1 MEEVVKLIESNAK
14 AIAALTS
21 DIQEMK
27 RDRDIMYTLMRDL
40 TQNQSRIYEVMQN
53 QDNRQQQLANQQQQ
67 LANQQQQLANQQQ
80 QLIEII
86 KRMNQQT

>member
-1 MEEVVKLIESNAK
+1 MEELAKIVESNAK

-27 RDRDIMYTLMRDL
+27 RDRDVMYTLMRDL
-40 TQNQSRIYEVMQN
+40 AQNQSRIYEVMQN
-53 QDNRQQQLANQQQQ
+53 QDRRQQQLADQQRQ
-67 LANQQQQLANQQQ
+67 LSNQQQ

-86 KRMNQQT
+86 KSMNE

>member
-1 MEEVVKLIESNAK
+1 MEELIKIVESNAK
-14 AIAALTS
+14 AISALTS

-27 RDRDIMYTLMRDL
+27 RDRDVMYSLMRDL

-53 QDNRQQQLANQQQQ
+53 QDNRQQQLTDQQRQ
-67 LANQQQQLANQQQ
+67 LSNQQQ

-86 KRMNQQT
+86 LKFPTTINRRLG